1 MMSKKIWLLV
11 SGIIVMLLIF
21 WDVVGNYRLCDFFID
36 NGSAG
41 KCPSTL
47 ASLETML
54 LPVIP
59 LFIFYLIVF
68 FLKDDV
74 YRTWSKFVIWWIP
87 LSMLAIFM
95 APEYSHD
102 WMFRVE
108 KGSVALAMSAIFI
121 IVSVLIIIVKYLSLK
136 KGR

>member
-41 KCPSTL
+41 SCPSTL

-59 LFIFYLIVF
+59 LFIFYLILF

-121 IVSVLIIIVKYLSLK
+121 IVSILIIGVKYFALK
-136 KGR
+136 RGR